1 MVRGNGNKKIVT
13 GQLTDPA
20 QIRTFALAGN
30 ATLTFKSTTTGSR
43 FTFKIRRAD
52 GEDPKRPWFV
62 KVLTGAS
69 NHDDYTFIGTIFAD
83 GRFRHSQKSRIAPSA
98 PSVRAFVWAWGKIE
112 ALTVPAALEVW
123 HEGRCGRCGRLL
135 TVPESVASG
144 LGPECAGKVAA

>member
-1 MVRGNGNKKIVT
+1 MT

-20 QIRTFALAGN
+20 TIRTFALAGN
-30 ATLTFKSTTTGSR
+30 ATLTFKSTATGTR

-52 GEDPKRPWFV
+52 GEDVKRPWFV
-62 KVLTGAS
+62 KVLTGPS
-69 NHDDYTFIGTIFAD
+69 NSDDYTYLGTIFAD
-83 GRFRHSQKSRIAPSA
+83 GHFRHGQKSKIAPSA
-98 PSVRAFVWAWGKIE
+98 PSAQAFAWAWKKIE
-112 ALTVPAALEVW
+112 AGTLPASLEVW